1 MLNTFC
7 RCPAETLNLHR
18 LLIRRTMVNICQTS
32 SDLEC
37 GPGHLEKP
45 KDAKN
50 SWPSQNHPPGSR
62 GAPIAAFQRTRSLR
76 QHSAVSNQHIKKPNI
91 KRLQS
96 RDDRLK
102 TRGVGLLPA
111 QQNDASQDA
120 LRTSIPFCA
129 DDRLKVIKN
138 FSEDHLITLKEAPV
152 NEHPL
157 PPDNMALLLRALA
170 GTPASHSS
178 ALLTS
183 SLRYLAPRVRDYPLD
198 PLITIFQAVASLSR
212 NGTFAVE
219 EKKAFFAAAG
229 PVISRH
235 VEVLTPQHIGI
246 VVQSMGTVSHLT
258 YCPHVVSVVSRR
270 VVHKSDSMSARD
282 LTKALSGF
290 ANIGY
295 KRLLGCND
303 STYSDQPSN
312 SHDESPL
319 FPPLPRS
326 GGRVPLLGGLI
337 STDYVAVI
345 ASTMRGL
352 TSQAA
357 CLTTSDLT
365 IVMRCLTRLHINNE
379 FVRRA
384 LMTQFFI
391 RRNEVRS
398 DARAVVAA
406 LASWPVV
413 NKSSWAKE
421 PFHNSPCHPIIEFV
435 KAAHDDCFA
444 TGGDSLSPFSE
455 EEIGLYDFLI
465 RSLTKENVYRLSL
478 TEVMEA
484 SCALAYIT
492 TFELGTNYISTAFD
506 CTYGTAY
513 AETPHAQPSSFKE
526 MRSTKDRKPRVTTPR
541 HVISAARALTRIT
554 KRLSSS
560 MEPMHVSILALSYA
574 KLSIRDPLLFGF
586 VLSHFKTHHMR
597 YTSSE
602 IAMLSRSLTIL
613 KIKDQDALD
622 LALTEFRHKFATS
635 GSPAQ
640 IQTRDCLWMVE
651 VMYKMTH
658 VDLRIVGALCSHLE
672 KQAEKMSSVQK
683 IHLLCIVGQL
693 PPLDPARPLVERIVH
708 SIKACPCTC
717 SVWNLPGPV
726 MRNLLICLKQFGYA
740 AEVKEILASELAR
753 SIPLLAHT
761 QSQR

>member
-45 KDAKN
+45 KGHVKN
-50 SWPSQNHPPGSR
+50 SWPSQNYLTGSR
-62 GAPIAAFQRTRSLR
+62 AAPIVAFQRSRSLR
-76 QHSAVSNQHIKKPNI
+76 QHSAVSNQHIKKPR
-91 KRLQS
+91 RLQS

-138 FSEDHLITLKEAPV
+138 FSEDHLITLKEAPF
-152 NEHPL
+152 NDHPL
-157 PPDNMALLLRALA
+157 PPDDMVLLLRALA

-198 PLITIFQAVASLSR
+198 PLIAIFQAVAYLSR

-219 EKKAFFAAAG
+219 EKKAFFAAAR

-258 YCPHVVSVVSRR
+258 YSPQVMSVVSRR
-270 VVHKSDSMSARD
+270 VVHKTDSMSARD

-295 KRLLGCND
+295 KRLLGCSD
-303 STYSDQPSN
+303 STNSDKPSN
-312 SHDESPL
+312 SQDESPL
-319 FPPLPRS
+319 FPALPRS
-326 GGRVPLLGGLI
+326 RGRVPLLGGLI

-365 IVMRCLTRLHINNE
+365 IVMRCLTSLLTRLHINNE

-391 RRNEVRS
+391 RRNAVRS

-406 LASWPVV
+406 LASWPVI
-413 NKSSWAKE
+413 NNSSWAKE
-421 PFHNSPCHPIIEFV
+421 PFHSSPRHPIIEFV

-444 TGGDSLSPFSE
+444 TRGDSSSPFSE

-465 RSLTKENVYRLSL
+465 RSVTKESVYRLSL

-484 SCALAYIT
+484 SCALAHIT

-506 CTYGTAY
+506 CTDGTAY

-541 HVISAARALTRIT
+541 HVISAARALTRTT

-560 MEPMHVSILALSYA
+560 MDSMHVSILALSYA

-622 LALTEFRHKFATS
+622 LALTEFRHKFDTS
-635 GSPAQ
+635 SAPIRIQ
-640 IQTRDCLWMVE
+640 IRDCLWMVE

-658 VDLRIVGALCSHLE
+658 IDLQIVGALCSHLE

-683 IHLLCIVGQL
+683 IHLLSIVGQL
-693 PPLDPARPLVERIVH
+693 PPLHPARPLVERIVH

-717 SVWNLPGPV
+717 SVWHLPGPG
-726 MRNLLICLKQFGYA
+726 MRNVLNCFKQFGYA
-740 AEVKEILASELAR
+740 ASEVKEILAS
-753 SIPLLAHT
+753 AHT
-761 QSQR
+761 KL

>member
-235 VEVLTPQHIGI
+235 VEVLTPQHIG
-246 VVQSMGTVSHLT
+246 
-258 YCPHVVSVVSRR
+258 
-270 VVHKSDSMSARD
+270 
-282 LTKALSGF
+282 
-290 ANIGY
+290 
-295 KRLLGCND
+295 
-303 STYSDQPSN
+303 
-312 SHDESPL
+312 
-319 FPPLPRS
+319 
-326 GGRVPLLGGLI
+326 
-337 STDYVAVI
+337 
-345 ASTMRGL
+345 
-352 TSQAA
+352 
-357 CLTTSDLT
+357 
-365 IVMRCLTRLHINNE
+365 
-379 FVRRA
+379 
-384 LMTQFFI
+384 
-391 RRNEVRS
+391 
-398 DARAVVAA
+398 
-406 LASWPVV
+406 
-413 NKSSWAKE
+413 
-421 PFHNSPCHPIIEFV
+421 
-435 KAAHDDCFA
+435 
-444 TGGDSLSPFSE
+444 
-455 EEIGLYDFLI
+455 
-465 RSLTKENVYRLSL
+465 
-478 TEVMEA
+478 
-484 SCALAYIT
+484 
-492 TFELGTNYISTAFD
+492 
-506 CTYGTAY
+506 
-513 AETPHAQPSSFKE
+513 
-526 MRSTKDRKPRVTTPR
+526 
-541 HVISAARALTRIT
+541 
-554 KRLSSS
+554 
-560 MEPMHVSILALSYA
+560 
-574 KLSIRDPLLFGF
+574 
-586 VLSHFKTHHMR
+586 
-597 YTSSE
+597 
-602 IAMLSRSLTIL
+602 
-613 KIKDQDALD
+613 
-622 LALTEFRHKFATS
+622 
-635 GSPAQ
+635 
-640 IQTRDCLWMVE
+640 
-651 VMYKMTH
+651 
-658 VDLRIVGALCSHLE
+658 
-672 KQAEKMSSVQK
+672 
-683 IHLLCIVGQL
+683 
-693 PPLDPARPLVERIVH
+693 
-708 SIKACPCTC
+708 
-717 SVWNLPGPV
+717 
-726 MRNLLICLKQFGYA
+726 
-740 AEVKEILASELAR
+740 
-753 SIPLLAHT
+753 
-761 QSQR
+761 